1 MCTCAEYLLWN
12 VIDVVPVEEQ
22 LDDSA
27 GQSGRHLLQDVASQ
41 VELHQ
46 ALQVLEGVL
55 SQVGVS
61 QLPGTISFSRSV
73 RALHT
78 P

>member
-1 MCTCAEYLLWN
+1 MEYLLWN
-12 VIDVVPVEEQ
+12 VIYVVPVEEK
-22 LDDSA
+22 LDEAA

-61 QLPGTISFSRSV
+61 QLPGTISFSGSI